1 MQPTHMMPIFS
12 CSQSVLQLLRMPKGL
27 PDFGNHVF
35 RLWISCN
42 YSSSLLG
49 HQCLHFFAHAERLAH
64 SNWLNICQTVQCEL
78 TFLLRMPK
86 GLPVGLSQL
95 FLEVNLEI
103 SLETS
108 GAIIPPVHCSSLR
121 MPKGLLTLIVSTF
134 RLLTFSMFEHFQLSL
149 INLPSIN
156 G

>member
-1 MQPTHMMPIFS
+1 MQPTYMMLIFS
-12 CSQSVLQLLRMPKGL
+12 CSQSALQLLRMPKGL

-64 SNWLNICQTVQCEL
+64 INWFNICQTVQCEL

-95 FLEVNLEI
+95 ILAVNLEI

-108 GAIIPPVHCSSLR
+108 GAIIPRCIVHSLR
-121 MPKGLLTLIVSTF
+121 MPKGLPALIVST
-134 RLLTFSMFEHFQLSL
+134 L
-149 INLPSIN
+149 
-156 G
+156 GC